1 MDLADVNL
9 VDLDRFAA
17 GFPHEAFR
25 FLREHAPVWWHPP
38 HAKAPGGEGFW
49 VISRHAETLAVLRDH
64 ASFSSEGGGAR
75 SGGGTT
81 LEDMPRG
88 VGPGV
93 MLNMMDPPRHTAL
106 RALVNKGFKPRT
118 IASLESD
125 LRARTR
131 RILDAV
137 SPQGRCDFLVDVAAE
152 LPLQATADLLGLPQ
166 ADRFQMFEWTT
177 AIVDYSDRDLGESSD
192 RLRSAAAG
200 LADYGRKLIARKR
213 AAPGDDMLSIVIHAE
228 LPGGNGAPRRLADEE
243 LLPFF
248 MLLLVAGTET
258 TRNAI
263 AGGLLALLEHPA
275 ELARLRSDETLLASG
290 VEEILRWTSPTTY
303 NRRTATRETLLGGQT
318 IRAGDKLTHWYP
330 SANRDAAVFRDPFRF
345 DVARQPNP
353 HLAFGNGL
361 HHCLGA
367 SLARSEIRLVFEE
380 LLPRWSELEL
390 AGPVEWARSNKHGG
404 IRHLPI
410 RFRAQRV

>member
-1 MDLADVNL
+1 MELSDINL

-17 GFPHEAFR
+17 GFPHADFR

-64 ASFSSEGGGAR
+64 TSFSSEGGGAR

-93 MLNMMDPPRHTAL
+93 MLNMLDPPRHTAL
-106 RALVNKGFKPRT
+106 RLLVNKGFKPRT
-118 IASLESD
+118 IASLESA
-125 LRARTR
+125 LRERTR
-131 RILDAV
+131 RILDEIT
-137 SPQGRCDFLVDVAAE
+137 PRGRCDFLVEVAAE
-152 LPLQATADLLGLPQ
+152 LPLQAIAGLLGLPQ
-166 ADRFQMFEWTT
+166 EDRFQMYAWTT
-177 AIVDYSDRDLGESSD
+177 AIVDYSDRDLGQSSE
-192 RLRSAAAG
+192 RLRVAAAG

-213 AAPGDDMLSIVIHAE
+213 AAPADDMLSIVIHAE
-228 LPGGNGAPRRLADEE
+228 LPGEAGVPRRLADEE

-248 MLLLVAGTET
+248 MLLLVAGSET

-263 AGGLLALLEHPA
+263 AGGLLALIEHPA
-275 ELARLRSDETLLASG
+275 ELARLRSDTSLLATG

-303 NRRTATRETLLGGQT
+303 NRRTATQDSELAGQK

-330 SANRDAAVFRDPFRF
+330 SANRDAAVFADPFCF

-367 SLARSEIRLVFEE
+367 SLARTEIRLVFEE
-380 LLPRWSELEL
+380 LLPRWSEIELE
-390 AGPVEWARSNKHGG
+390 GPIECARSNKHGG
-404 IRHLPI
+404 IRHLPV
-410 RFRAQRV
+410 RFRAVR